1 MQFFPEELRCTF
13 NLRKP
18 KSKRPTNIYMIIRL
32 NGKQYKLTTGVKVY
46 PNQWNKHKELAYIS
60 DILTL
65 TDNENN
71 MVVNRKIVQYKEAFN
86 DFKAY
91 ICGHPDEMD
100 IELLK
105 KYIYKDNVIMAKKKQ
120 TNLNVCLFISKEIDK
135 DMDIS
140 EDSKTNY
147 YNYLAWFDKFLKHKS
162 ITFTSFNEITSQT
175 FKDYQVYLRNVTDA
189 RTKDGKLSVRYIN
202 NCVKSLY
209 QRLGTYIVPLGM
221 MEKVNLL
228 NITVPVINDKTEDY
242 GIALRD
248 DEVIALWNYQC
259 ENEKEELVRDLFI
272 LNCLTGQRISD
283 TQKIGKN
290 VNEIMSITTIKLV
303 QQKTDTFVKCGVVF
317 EMAKEILKKYSE
329 GIPKITN
336 NEMNNGIKKIAQKAG
351 FDDIEN
357 VGRQSGTSNKV
368 TVEEKPRYDC
378 ITSHTGRRTFI
389 TLLKLRGWDST
400 KIMRYSG
407 HKDIRMIE
415 HYCKLKDSLD
425 YEIFENTKR
434 EHPELIL
441 RLVGES
447 KPEMPLPT
455 PKPNTD
461 KIELIETTTPSNGVH
476 TTIVNSVDEAKSVL
490 NYLGADVDDYID
502 ITDINELL
510 NLIGY
515 YHTKIKM
522 KYGATMYDIKEIF
535 NKYGETKLRKQHLHN
550 LFERIEQEKKQ
561 I

>member
-18 KSKRPTNIYMIIRL
+18 NGKKPTNIYMVVRM
-32 NGKQYKLTTGVKVY
+32 NGKQYKLTTGLKVY
-46 PNQWNKHKELAYIS
+46 PSQWNKRKELANTS
-60 DILTL
+60 EILNI

-71 MVVNRKIVQYKEAFN
+71 IIVNRKISDLKKSFL
-86 DFKAY
+86 DFISY
-91 ICGHPDEMD
+91 LCSHPNEMD

-105 KYIYKDNVIMAKKKQ
+105 KYIYKDCIIMTKKKQ
-120 TNLNVCLFISKEIDK
+120 TNLNVCLIISKEVDK

-140 EDSKTNY
+140 EDSKNNY
-147 YNYLAWFDKFLKHKS
+147 YNYLAWFDKFLKHHS

-175 FKDYQVYLRNVTDA
+175 FKDYQVFLRNVTDA

-221 MEKVNLL
+221 MERVNLL

-248 DEVIALWNYQC
+248 DEIIKLWNYQC
-259 ENEKEELVRDLFI
+259 ENDKEELVRDLFI

-283 TQKIGKN
+283 TQKIGEN
-290 VNEIMSITTIKLV
+290 VDEIMSITTIKLV
-303 QQKTDTFVKCGVVF
+303 QQKTDKFVKCGIVF
-317 EMAKEILKKYSE
+317 ELAKDILKKYSE
-329 GIPKITN
+329 GIPDLTN
-336 NEMNNGIKKIAQKAG
+336 NDMNNGIKSIARKAIINS
-351 FDDIEN
+351 IEY

-368 TVEEKPRYDC
+368 TVVDKPRYEC
-378 ITSHTGRRTFI
+378 ISSHTGRRTFI

-407 HKDIRMIE
+407 HKDTRMVD
-415 HYCKLKDSLD
+415 HYCKLKDSLE
-425 YEIFENTKR
+425 YEVFEKTKR

-441 RLVGES
+441 RMVGENE
-447 KPEMPLPT
+447 PELPLPT
-455 PKPNTD
+455 PQLRTEKV
-461 KIELIETTTPSNGVH
+461 EVVETTIPSNGVH
-476 TTIVNSVDEAKSVL
+476 TTIVNSVDEAKKVL
-490 NYLGADVDDYID
+490 NYLGADVDDYIEID
-502 ITDINELL
+502 NINELL

-515 YHTKIKM
+515 YHTVIKM

-535 NKYGETKLRKQHLHN
+535 NKYADPKMRKQHLHN
-550 LFERIEQEKKQ
+550 LLKKMENEKQ
-561 I
+561 G

>member
-18 KSKRPTNIYMIIRL
+18 NGKKPTNIYMVVRM
-32 NGKQYKLTTGVKVY
+32 NGKQYKLTTGLKVY
-46 PNQWNKHKELAYIS
+46 PSQWNKRKELAYTS
-60 DILTL
+60 EILNI

-71 MVVNRKIVQYKEAFN
+71 IIVNRKISDLKKSFL
-86 DFKAY
+86 DFISY
-91 ICGHPDEMD
+91 LCSHPNEMD

-105 KYIYKDNVIMAKKKQ
+105 KYIYKDCIIMTKKKQ
-120 TNLNVCLFISKEIDK
+120 TNLNVCLIISKEVDK

-140 EDSKTNY
+140 EDSKNNY
-147 YNYLAWFDKFLKHKS
+147 YNYLAWFDKFLKHHS

-175 FKDYQVYLRNVTDA
+175 FKDYQVFLRNVTDA

-221 MEKVNLL
+221 MERVNLL

-248 DEVIALWNYQC
+248 DEIIKLWNYQC
-259 ENEKEELVRDLFI
+259 ENDKEELVRDLFI

-283 TQKIGKN
+283 TQKIGEN
-290 VNEIMSITTIKLV
+290 VDEIMSITTIKLV
-303 QQKTDTFVKCGVVF
+303 QQKTDKFVKCGIVF
-317 EMAKEILKKYSE
+317 ELAKDILKKYSE
-329 GIPKITN
+329 GIPDLTN
-336 NEMNNGIKKIAQKAG
+336 NDMNNGIKSIARKANINS
-351 FDDIEN
+351 IEY

-368 TVEEKPRYDC
+368 TVVDKPRYEC
-378 ITSHTGRRTFI
+378 ISSHTGRRTFI

-407 HKDIRMIE
+407 HKDTRMVD
-415 HYCKLKDSLD
+415 HYCKLKDSLE
-425 YEIFENTKR
+425 YEVFEKTKR

-441 RLVGES
+441 RMVGENE
-447 KPEMPLPT
+447 PELPLPT
-455 PKPNTD
+455 PQLRTEKV
-461 KIELIETTTPSNGVH
+461 EVVETTIPSNGVH
-476 TTIVNSVDEAKSVL
+476 TTIVNSVDEAKKVL
-490 NYLGADVDDYID
+490 NYLGADVDDYIEID
-502 ITDINELL
+502 NINELL

-515 YHTKIKM
+515 YHTVIKM

-535 NKYGETKLRKQHLHN
+535 NKYADPKMRKQHLHN
-550 LFERIEQEKKQ
+550 LLKKMENEKQ
-561 I
+561 G

>member
-18 KSKRPTNIYMIIRL
+18 NDKKPTNIYMVVRM
-32 NGKQYKLTTGVKVY
+32 NGKQYKLTTRLKVY
-46 PNQWNKHKELAYIS
+46 PSQWNKRKELAYTS
-60 DILTL
+60 EILST

-71 MVVNRKIVQYKEAFN
+71 IIVNKKISDLRKSFL
-86 DFKAY
+86 DFIDY
-91 ICGHPDEMD
+91 LCNHPNEMD

-105 KYIYKDNVIMAKKKQ
+105 KYVYKDCIMSKKKQ
-120 TNLNVCLFISKEIDK
+120 ANLNVCLIISKEVDK

-140 EDSKTNY
+140 EDSKNNY
-147 YNYLAWFDKFLKHKS
+147 YNYLVWFDKFLKHNS

-175 FKDYQVYLRNVTDA
+175 FKDYQSFLRNVTDA

-221 MEKVNLL
+221 MERVNLL

-248 DEVIALWNYQC
+248 DEIIKLWNYQC

-272 LNCLTGQRISD
+272 LNCLTGQRVSD
-283 TQKIGKN
+283 TQKIGEN
-290 VNEIMSITTIKLV
+290 VDEIMSITTIKLV
-303 QQKTDTFVKCGVVF
+303 QQKTDKFVKCGIVF
-317 EMAKEILKKYSE
+317 ELAKDILKKYSE
-329 GIPKITN
+329 GIPNLTN
-336 NEMNNGIKKIAQKAG
+336 NDMNNGIKNIAHKANINS
-351 FDDIEN
+351 IEY

-368 TVEEKPRYDC
+368 TVVDKPRYEC
-378 ITSHTGRRTFI
+378 ISSHTGRRTFI

-407 HKDIRMIE
+407 HKDTRMVE
-415 HYCKLKDSLD
+415 HYCKLKDSLE
-425 YEIFENTKR
+425 YEVFEKTKR

-441 RLVGES
+441 RMVGENE
-447 KPEMPLPT
+447 PELPVPSPQLRT
-455 PKPNTD
+455 EKVEVVE
-461 KIELIETTTPSNGVH
+461 ITTPSNGVH
-476 TTIVNSVDEAKSVL
+476 TTIVNSIDEAKKVL
-490 NYLGADVDDYID
+490 NYLGADVDDYIEID
-502 ITDINELL
+502 NINELL

-515 YHTKIKM
+515 YHTVIKM
-522 KYGATMYDIKEIF
+522 KYGATMYDVKEIF
-535 NKYGETKLRKQHLHN
+535 NKYADPKMRKQHLHN
-550 LFERIEQEKKQ
+550 LLEKMENEK
-561 I
+561 

>member
-18 KSKRPTNIYMIIRL
+18 NGKKPTNIYMVVRM
-32 NGKQYKLTTGVKVY
+32 NGKQYKLTTGLKVY
-46 PNQWNKHKELAYIS
+46 PSQWNKRKELAYTS
-60 DILTL
+60 EILST

-71 MVVNRKIVQYKEAFN
+71 IIVNKKISDLRKSFL
-86 DFKAY
+86 DFIDY
-91 ICGHPDEMD
+91 LCNHPNEMN

-105 KYIYKDNVIMAKKKQ
+105 KYVYKDCIMSKKKQ
-120 TNLNVCLFISKEIDK
+120 ANLNVCLIISKEVDK

-140 EDSKTNY
+140 EDSKNNY
-147 YNYLAWFDKFLKHKS
+147 YNYLAWFDKFLKHYS

-175 FKDYQVYLRNVTDA
+175 FKDYQSFLRNVTDA

-221 MEKVNLL
+221 MERVNLL

-248 DEVIALWNYQC
+248 DEIIKLWNYQC

-283 TQKIGKN
+283 TQKIGEN
-290 VNEIMSITTIKLV
+290 VDEIMSITTIKLV
-303 QQKTDTFVKCGVVF
+303 QQKTDKFVKCGIVF
-317 EMAKEILKKYSE
+317 ELAKDILKKYNE
-329 GIPKITN
+329 GIPNLTN
-336 NEMNNGIKKIAQKAG
+336 NDMNNGIKNIAHKANINS
-351 FDDIEN
+351 IEY

-368 TVEEKPRYDC
+368 TVVDKPRYEC
-378 ITSHTGRRTFI
+378 ISSHTGRRTFI

-407 HKDIRMIE
+407 HKDTRMVE
-415 HYCKLKDSLD
+415 HYCKLKDSLE
-425 YEIFENTKR
+425 YEVFEKTKR

-441 RLVGES
+441 RMVGENE
-447 KPEMPLPT
+447 PELPVPAPQLRT
-455 PKPNTD
+455 EKV
-461 KIELIETTTPSNGVH
+461 EVVETTTPSNGVH
-476 TTIVNSVDEAKSVL
+476 TTIVNSIDEAKKVL
-490 NYLGADVDDYID
+490 NYLGADVDDYIEID
-502 ITDINELL
+502 NINELL

-515 YHTKIKM
+515 YHTVIKM
-522 KYGATMYDIKEIF
+522 KYGATMYDVKEIF
-535 NKYGETKLRKQHLHN
+535 NKYADPKMRKQHLHN
-550 LFERIEQEKKQ
+550 LLKKMESEKQ
-561 I
+561 V